1 MKSDAVIYIY
11 IITVSCASRV
21 GCSKNIFAV
30 FAKKERTNFFL
41 FFDFFDQQTDQTL
54 EGQTKQ
60 IDSLHS
66 FTQTREEAFRLKHH
80 FIIESEHFPRAH
92 VLLSSERSA
101 S

>member
-60 IDSLHS
+60 IFAS
-66 FTQTREEAFRLKHH
+66 FFHTDKRGGFSFETSFHHREF
-80 FIIESEHFPRAH
+80 
-92 VLLSSERSA
+92 
-101 S
+101 